1 MLEMKRLQDGEQK
14 SALLAE
20 LGVHTPEVFVYVAY
34 EGNNQIGYAVF
45 ENLEGK
51 VTVTYAEYQD
61 EDLFDGLIRS
71 GMAWMDDCGF
81 SELYFSDQLDTN
93 LLKKLYF
100 ISDESNYVNSIG
112 DFLKTCKKCRM

>member
-1 MLEMKRLQDGEQK
+1 MLEMKRLQDGKQK
-14 SALLAE
+14 SALLTE
-20 LGVHTPEVFVYVAY
+20 LGVDTSEVFVYAAY
-34 EGNNQIGYAVF
+34 EGGNQIGYAVF

-61 EDLFDGLIRS
+61 EDLLDGLIRS

-81 SELYFSDQLDTN
+81 SELYFSDQ
-93 LLKKLYF
+93 LYF